1 VNHPYSSEYLLN
13 NHSYIYWLV
22 VDIFIL
28 CLLHDAAD
36 SLVSIQ
42 GQTVLLMNKEL
53 KSTCTEGV
61 MD

>member
-1 VNHPYSSEYLLN
+1 
-13 NHSYIYWLV
+13 V

-28 CLLHDAAD
+28 CVLHDAAD

-42 GQTVLLMNKEL
+42 CQIGLLMNKEL
-53 KSTCTEGV
+53 KSTCKEGA